1 MRAAIFT
8 LALILTCASSIGS
21 LVAQEQT
28 PPADVDLSNVPLE
41 TKREWVRT
49 HMVREFAN
57 GLDEETLRKIDDTVA
72 NMTPERIDRLVKNY
86 ARRDQAES
94 QAQAQDER
102 LTQQDAAQRSALI
115 ANYQQRLAAAR
126 AGGNPGFAPL
136 ITTLP
141 SGASLG
147 ASAVVSPDRRYVR
160 MNLSPFFSSVGPVQT
175 FTFANPQPYRP
186 YYPQPNQQRRVRAPW
201 RP

>member
-1 MRAAIFT
+1 MRRFN
-8 LALILTCASSIGS
+8 LALCATISLCSAGS
-21 LVAQEQT
+21 LLAQHE
-28 PPADVDLSNVPLE
+28 PADDVDLSNAPLE

-49 HMVREFAN
+49 QMVREFAS
-57 GLDEETLRKIDDTVA
+57 GLDSEKLKKIDDTVA
-72 NMTPERIDRLVKNY
+72 NMSQVRIDQLVKNY
-86 ARRDQAES
+86 AKRQQS
-94 QAQAQDER
+94 QADAQ
-102 LTQQDAAQRSALI
+102 TQDARLAEQRDEAYRQALI
-115 ANYQQRLAAAR
+115 AGYQARLAAAR

-160 MNLSPFFSSVGPVQT
+160 MSLTPFFSSVGPVQT
-175 FTFANPQPYRP
+175 FTFANPVPYRP
-186 YYPQPNQQRRVRAPW
+186 QYAPQRQRRGVPW

>member
-1 MRAAIFT
+1 MRTLIFALLTT
-8 LALILTCASSIGS
+8 LACHVAVL
-21 LVAQEQT
+21 AQEQP

-49 HMVREFAN
+49 HMIREFAN
-57 GLDEETLRKIDDTVA
+57 GLDETTLKKIDDNVA

-86 ARRDQAES
+86 AKRDQAES
-94 QAQAQDER
+94 QAQDER
-102 LTQQDAAQRSALI
+102 QTQQQDAAQRAALI

-126 AGGNPGFAPL
+126 AGGNPGYAPV

-186 YYPQPNQQRRVRAPW
+186 YYPQPNQNQQRRVRAPW
-201 RP
+201 RN